1 MERAETTINS
11 YAIANNVI
19 LVDLLFNGDHRIFN
33 EPLTIITTIPKNWLN
48 GDLIIMQQG
57 LLLDYVVEQ
66 DQTELRLV
74 YDAMPSDGAISIV
87 FEAGHPLT
95 GDFDYDGDVNMA
107 DFAIFAAHWLDGTEK

>member
-1 MERAETTINS
+1 LERAETTINS

-48 GDLIIMQQG
+48 GDLIIMQKG

-66 DQTELRLV
+66 DQTESRLV
-74 YDAMPSDGAISIV
+74 YDAVPGAGAISIV
-87 FEAGHPLT
+87 SENTENVTVDLDG
-95 GDFDYDGDVNMA
+95 DGDV
-107 DFAIFAAHWLDGTEK
+107 DIDDLVIFLELWIDGTQK